1 MKTKKKNDT
10 SKYSNFSKNS
20 RYSKCIKGAL
30 VVSMGVLGLTGCGSS
45 KENSVLVLTKDKLNV
60 EYGEEVSTNI
70 ADYIDSS
77 KVSSYKDLIKN
88 TKEKDNLKKEKKQSY
103 PKIGEYEIN
112 FEYKDE
118 KATVKVI
125 VKDTTKPEITA
136 PDSIDVVQYT
146 NLADFDFDSLLSAK
160 DYSKLDKWKI
170 DTSKVDVNT
179 IGEYELKVS
188 IQDKYKN
195 KATKKIK
202 VNVVQAPE
210 VGEGEVAVT
219 EIVKD
224 ENGNVKTVVTK
235 KAQSEVSKNDTVAS
249 TKPVTNAGTI
259 SSSSNSNTA
268 KPSGSSGTA
277 KPSTST
283 STSNSGNSS
292 SSSSNSSSSNSSASK
307 PSNSNTSS
315 GGSSSSNGNGGNSS
329 SGSNNTAKPS
339 TPTHTHDYNIPI
351 TKTVHHD
358 AVTHQETKVI
368 KAAYDEPIYESRY
381 ICNNCGFSTTDGGTI
396 ADHITDVCDSGYHV
410 SKVQSGTK
418 HHDAVTETVTV
429 VDRAAYDEQVTTGYR
444 CSCGATK

>member
-1 MKTKKKNDT
+1 MKTKKHDVLSNDKIKT
-10 SKYSNFSKNS
+10 KSV
-20 RYSKCIKGAL
+20 KCMKGAL
-30 VVSMGVLGLTGCGSS
+30 AIGIGVLSLTGCGSS
-45 KENSVLVLTKDKLNV
+45 STENSSLVLVKDKINV
-60 EYGEEVSTNI
+60 EYGEKVSTNVK
-70 ADYIDSS
+70 DY
-77 KVSSYKDLIKN
+77 LN
-88 TKEKDNLKKEKKQSY
+88 TKKVDSKTSQDVILKAKETDNLKNVKKQNY
-103 PKIGEYEIN
+103 PKVGEYEIN

-125 VKDTTKPEITA
+125 VKDTTKPDINA
-136 PDSIDVVQYT
+136 PQTIDVVQYT
-146 NLADFDFDSLLSAK
+146 DLANFDFESLLSAK

-170 DTSKVDVNT
+170 DASKVDVNT

-210 VGEGEVAVT
+210 VAEGEVAVT

-235 KAQSEVSKNDTVAS
+235 KSQSEVSKSDTVAS

-292 SSSSNSSSSNSSASK
+292 SSGSSNSSSNA
-307 PSNSNTSS
+307 SS
-315 GGSSSSNGNGGNSS
+315 GSSS
-329 SGSNNTAKPS
+329 SGSNTAKPT

-381 ICNNCGFSTTDGGTI
+381 ICNRCGYSSKDGE
-396 ADHITDVCDSGYHV
+396 AVFDHILDSCGGGYHV
-410 SKVQSGTK
+410 GKVQTGTT

-429 VDRAAYDEQVTTGYR
+429 VDRAAYDETVTTGYR

>member
-10 SKYSNFSKNS
+10 SNFLKNS

-30 VVSMGVLGLTGCGSS
+30 VVSIGVLGLTGCGSS

-210 VGEGEVAVT
+210 VAEGEVAVT

-235 KAQSEVSKNDTVAS
+235 KSQSEVSKNDTVAS

-283 STSNSGNSS
+283 SNSS
-292 SSSSNSSSSNSSASK
+292 NASSGSNSSNSSSNSNTSK
-307 PSNSNTSS
+307 PSNGGNSGNTSS
-315 GGSSSSNGNGGNSS
+315 GSSS
-329 SGSNNTAKPS
+329 SGSNTAKPS

-368 KAAYDEPIYESRY
+368 KEAYDEPVYEERY
-381 ICNNCGFSTTDGGTI
+381 VCNKCGYSTNDAGDIG
-396 ADHITDVCDSGYHV
+396 DHILDVCGGRYRVDNV
-410 SKVQSGTK
+410 KVGTK
-418 HHDAVTETVTV
+418 HHDAVTQTVTV

>member
-1 MKTKKKNDT
+1 MEERYRKKIR
-10 SKYSNFSKNS
+10 KYSK
-20 RYSKCIKGAL
+20 IAIAL
-30 VVSMGVLGLTGCGSS
+30 SMSLSFLTGCGS
-45 KENSVLVLTKDKLNV
+45 KTNYLILNDESVEV
-60 EYGEEVSTNI
+60 ELGEEVSKNI
-70 ADYIDSS
+70 EDYIN
-77 KVSSYKDLIKN
+77 KDKIKEDDLKKIIKGA
-88 TKEKDNLKKEKKQSY
+88 KETDNLKNVKKQNY
-103 PKIGEYEIN
+103 PKVGEYKIN

-210 VGEGEVAVT
+210 VAEGEVAVT

-283 STSNSGNSS
+283 STSSGNGSSSNTSSGSSNSS
-292 SSSSNSSSSNSSASK
+292 SSSS
-307 PSNSNTSS
+307 SNTSS
-315 GGSSSSNGNGGNSS
+315 GSSS
-329 SGSNNTAKPS
+329 SGSNTAKPS

-358 AVTHQETKVI
+358 AVTHQETKVVQ
-368 KAAYDEPIYESRY
+368 AAYDEPVYETQY
-381 ICNNCGFSTTDGGTI
+381 ICNVCGYHTSNLGEMG
-396 ADHITDVCDSGYHV
+396 DHIIDVCGGRYH
-410 SKVQSGTK
+410 SDKVQTGTK
-418 HHDAVTETVTV
+418 HHEAVTETVTV
-429 VDRAAYDEQVTTGYR
+429 VDKAAYDETVTIGYK

>member
-1 MKTKKKNDT
+1 MKGN
-10 SKYSNFSKNS
+10 SK
-20 RYSKCIKGAL
+20 IKLAIAL
-30 VVSMGVLGLTGCGSS
+30 SMSLSFLTACSS
-45 KENSVLVLTKDKLNV
+45 KTNYLILNNESVEV
-60 EYGEEVSTNI
+60 ELGEEVSKKVE
-70 ADYIDSS
+70 DYIN
-77 KVSSYKDLIKN
+77 KDKIKEDDLKKII
-88 TKEKDNLKKEKKQSY
+88 KEAKETDNLKNVKKQNY

-146 NLADFDFDSLLSAK
+146 DLANFDFESLLSAK

-210 VGEGEVAVT
+210 VAEGEVAVT

-277 KPSTST
+277 KPITST
-283 STSNSGNSS
+283 SSGSNSSN
-292 SSSSNSSSSNSSASK
+292 SSSNSSSNTNTSK
-307 PSNSNTSS
+307 PSSGGNSGNTSS
-315 GGSSSSNGNGGNSS
+315 GSSS
-329 SGSNNTAKPS
+329 SGSNTAKPS

-358 AVTHQETKVI
+358 AITHQETKVI

-381 ICNNCGFSTTDGGTI
+381 ICNRCGYSSKDGE
-396 ADHITDVCDSGYHV
+396 AVFDHILDSCGGGYHV
-410 SKVQSGTK
+410 GKVQTGTT

-429 VDRAAYDEQVTTGYR
+429 VDKAAYDETVTTGYR

>member
-1 MKTKKKNDT
+1 MEERYRKKIR
-10 SKYSNFSKNS
+10 KYSK
-20 RYSKCIKGAL
+20 IAIAL
-30 VVSMGVLGLTGCGSS
+30 SVSLSFLTGCGSKTNYLILNNESVEVELGKEVS
-45 KENSVLVLTKDKLNV
+45 KNIEDYINKDKIK
-60 EYGEEVSTNI
+60 E
-70 ADYIDSS
+70 D
-77 KVSSYKDLIKN
+77 DLKKIIKGA
-88 TKEKDNLKKEKKQSY
+88 KETDNLKNVKKQNY
-103 PKIGEYEIN
+103 PKVGEYKIN

-210 VGEGEVAVT
+210 VAEGEVAVT

-235 KAQSEVSKNDTVAS
+235 KAQSEVSKNDTIAS
-249 TKPVTNAGTI
+249 TKPVTSAGTI
-259 SSSSNSNTA
+259 SSSSNSNTV

-283 STSNSGNSS
+283 STSSGNGSS
-292 SSSSNSSSSNSSASK
+292 SNTSSGSSNSSSSN
-307 PSNSNTSS
+307 T
-315 GGSSSSNGNGGNSS
+315 GSSSS
-329 SGSNNTAKPS
+329 GSNTAKPS
-339 TPTHTHDYNIPI
+339 TQTHTHDYNIPI

-358 AVTHQETKVI
+358 AVTHQETKVVQ
-368 KAAYDEPIYESRY
+368 AAYDEPVYEERY

-396 ADHITDVCDSGYHV
+396 TDHITDVCDSGYHV
-410 SKVQSGTK
+410 GKVQSGTK

-429 VDRAAYDEQVTTGYR
+429 VDKAAYDETVTIGYK

>member
-1 MKTKKKNDT
+1 MKGN
-10 SKYSNFSKNS
+10 SK
-20 RYSKCIKGAL
+20 IKLAIAL
-30 VVSMGVLGLTGCGSS
+30 SMSLSFLTACSS
-45 KENSVLVLTKDKLNV
+45 KTNYLILNNESVEV
-60 EYGEEVSTNI
+60 ELGEEVSKKVE
-70 ADYIDSS
+70 DYIN
-77 KVSSYKDLIKN
+77 KDKIKEDDLKKII
-88 TKEKDNLKKEKKQSY
+88 KEAKETDNLKNVKKQNY
-103 PKIGEYEIN
+103 PKVGEYEIN

-125 VKDTTKPEITA
+125 VKDTTKPDINA
-136 PDSIDVVQYT
+136 PQTIDVVQYT
-146 NLADFDFDSLLSAK
+146 DLANFDFESLLSAK
-160 DYSKLDKWKI
+160 DYSKLAKWKI

-277 KPSTST
+277 KPSTS
-283 STSNSGNSS
+283 NGNGNSS
-292 SSSSNSSSSNSSASK
+292 NTSSGSNSSNSSSNTNTSK
-307 PSNSNTSS
+307 PSS
-315 GGSSSSNGNGGNSS
+315 GGSSGNTSNGSNS
-329 SGSNNTAKPS
+329 SGSNTAKPS

-368 KAAYDEPIYESRY
+368 KEAYDEPVYEERY
-381 ICNNCGFSTTDGGTI
+381 VCNKCGYSTNDAGDIG
-396 ADHITDVCDSGYHV
+396 DHILDVCGGRYRVDNV
-410 SKVQSGTK
+410 KVGTK
-418 HHDAVTETVTV
+418 HHDAVTQTVTV

>member
-1 MKTKKKNDT
+1 MKGN
-10 SKYSNFSKNS
+10 SK
-20 RYSKCIKGAL
+20 IKLAIAL
-30 VVSMGVLGLTGCGSS
+30 SMSLSFLTACSS
-45 KENSVLVLTKDKLNV
+45 KTNYLILNNESVEV
-60 EYGEEVSTNI
+60 ELGEEVSKKVE
-70 ADYIDSS
+70 DYIN
-77 KVSSYKDLIKN
+77 KDKIKEDDLKKII
-88 TKEKDNLKKEKKQSY
+88 KEAKETDNLKNVKKQSY

-125 VKDTTKPEITA
+125 VKDTTKPDINA
-136 PDSIDVVQYT
+136 PQTIDVVQYT
-146 NLADFDFDSLLSAK
+146 DLANFDFESLLSAK
-160 DYSKLDKWKI
+160 DYSKLAKWKI

-277 KPSTST
+277 KPITST
-283 STSNSGNSS
+283 SSGSNSSN
-292 SSSSNSSSSNSSASK
+292 SSSNSSSNTNTSK
-307 PSNSNTSS
+307 PSSGGNSGNTSS
-315 GGSSSSNGNGGNSS
+315 GSSS
-329 SGSNNTAKPS
+329 SGSNTAKPS

-358 AVTHQETKVI
+358 AITHQETKVI

-381 ICNNCGFSTTDGGTI
+381 ICNRCGYSSKDGE
-396 ADHITDVCDSGYHV
+396 AVFDHILDSCGGGYHV
-410 SKVQSGTK
+410 GKVQTGTT

-429 VDRAAYDEQVTTGYR
+429 VDKTAYDETVTTGYR

>member
-1 MKTKKKNDT
+1 MKTKKHDVLSNDKIKT
-10 SKYSNFSKNS
+10 KSV
-20 RYSKCIKGAL
+20 KCMKGAL
-30 VVSMGVLGLTGCGSS
+30 AIGIGVLSLTGCGSS
-45 KENSVLVLTKDKLNV
+45 STENSSLVLVKDKINV
-60 EYGEEVSTNI
+60 EYGEKVSTNVK
-70 ADYIDSS
+70 DY
-77 KVSSYKDLIKN
+77 LN
-88 TKEKDNLKKEKKQSY
+88 TKKVDSKTSQDVILKAKETDNLKNAKKQNY
-103 PKIGEYEIN
+103 PKVGEYEIN

-125 VKDTTKPEITA
+125 VKDTTKPDINA
-136 PDSIDVVQYT
+136 PQTIDVVQYT
-146 NLADFDFDSLLSAK
+146 DLANFDFDSLLSAK

-210 VGEGEVAVT
+210 VAEGEVAVT

-235 KAQSEVSKNDTVAS
+235 KSQSEVSKNDTVAS

-283 STSNSGNSS
+283 SNSS
-292 SSSSNSSSSNSSASK
+292 NASSGSNSSNSSSNSNTSK
-307 PSNSNTSS
+307 PSNGGNSGNTSS
-315 GGSSSSNGNGGNSS
+315 GSSS
-329 SGSNNTAKPS
+329 SGSNTAKPS

-368 KAAYDEPIYESRY
+368 KEAYDEPVYQTQY
-381 ICNNCGFSTTDGGTI
+381 ICNRCGYHTLNPGEMGDHILDSCGGGYHAGKVQISTT
-396 ADHITDVCDSGYHV
+396 
-410 SKVQSGTK
+410 
-418 HHDAVTETVTV
+418 HHDAITETVTV
-429 VDRAAYDEQVTTGYR
+429 VDRAAYDETVTTGYR

>member
-70 ADYIDSS
+70 VDYIDSS

-88 TKEKDNLKKEKKQSY
+88 TKEKDNLKKGKKQSY

-179 IGEYELKVS
+179 IGKYELKVS

-210 VGEGEVAVT
+210 VAEGEVAVT

-283 STSNSGNSS
+283 STSNSSNTSS
-292 SSSSNSSSSNSSASK
+292 GSNSSNSSS
-307 PSNSNTSS
+307 NSNTSKPSS
-315 GGSSSSNGNGGNSS
+315 GGNSGNTSSGSSSS
-329 SGSNNTAKPS
+329 GSNTAKPS
-339 TPTHTHDYNIPI
+339 TPAHTHNYNIPI

-358 AVTHQETKVI
+358 AITHQETKVI

>member
-1 MKTKKKNDT
+1 MKTKKHDVLSNDKIKT
-10 SKYSNFSKNS
+10 KSV
-20 RYSKCIKGAL
+20 KCMKGAL
-30 VVSMGVLGLTGCGSS
+30 AIGIGVLGLTGCGSS
-45 KENSVLVLTKDKLNV
+45 STENSSLVLVKDKINV
-60 EYGEEVSTNI
+60 EYGEKVSTNVK
-70 ADYIDSS
+70 DY
-77 KVSSYKDLIKN
+77 LN
-88 TKEKDNLKKEKKQSY
+88 TKKVDSKTSQDVILKTKETDNLKNVKKQNY

-125 VKDTTKPEITA
+125 VKDTTKPDINA
-136 PDSIDVVQYT
+136 PQTIDVVQYT
-146 NLADFDFDSLLSAK
+146 DLANVDFESLLSAK

-210 VGEGEVAVT
+210 VSEGEVAVT

-292 SSSSNSSSSNSSASK
+292 SSGSNNSSSNSSASK

-315 GGSSSSNGNGGNSS
+315 GGSSSSNSNSGSSS
-329 SGSNNTAKPS
+329 SGSNTAKPS
-339 TPTHTHDYNIPI
+339 THTHDYNIPI

-368 KAAYDEPIYESRY
+368 KEAYDEPVYQTQY
-381 ICNNCGFSTTDGGTI
+381 ICNRCGFHTLDLEEMGGHIVTSCKGGYHSGKVQISTT
-396 ADHITDVCDSGYHV
+396 
-410 SKVQSGTK
+410 

-429 VDRAAYDEQVTTGYR
+429 VDRAAYDETVTTGYR
-444 CSCGATK
+444 CSCGANK